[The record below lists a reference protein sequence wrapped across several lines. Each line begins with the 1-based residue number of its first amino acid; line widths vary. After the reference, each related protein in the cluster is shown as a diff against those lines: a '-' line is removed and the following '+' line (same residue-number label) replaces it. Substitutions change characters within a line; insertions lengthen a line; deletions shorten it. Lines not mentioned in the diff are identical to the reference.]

1 MTAYSY
7 AVVETALARI
17 FGADAR
23 VQKRAF
29 RGRLQHL
36 RRLGLP
42 AAGAKRGRTIAYS
55 DDRQVWALL
64 IALELEELGIDPPL
78 AARMVTG
85 RSGPDQAKGA
95 WEHYLPKVVRRTRNS
110 SGANDDAILLVEP
123 FLISAAWRGDS
134 KFDPTSFRDFR
145 ATADGMNEFLEFLR
159 GWGVGT
165 ARRTCAFISSD
176 RLRALDAVKSV
187 QEHEVEPS

>member
-1 MTAYSY
+1 M
-7 AVVETALARI
+7 
-17 FGADAR
+17 
-23 VQKRAF
+23 
-29 RGRLQHL
+29 
-36 RRLGLP
+36 
-42 AAGAKRGRTIAYS
+42 
-55 DDRQVWALL
+55 L

-165 ARRTCAFISSD
+165 ARRTCAFNSSD

-187 QEHEVEPS
+187 QEHEGEPS